1 MLWRGRSQLDWNRL
15 ADYALRVRSQALVQ
29 RLGYLADAIGQP
41 VETSV
46 RDRLLAGIGKNTPYL
61 SWTLSKVEID
71 EPPEAIGLPVIVFKF
86 FRLCE
91 ISGCQ
96 VA

>member
-61 SWTLSKVEID
+61 GRPGSWGTGGKYDATWRIVDNIPRQELLAEI
-71 EPPEAIGLPVIVFKF
+71 EVF
-86 FRLCE
+86 
-91 ISGCQ
+91 
-96 VA
+96 